1 MCVSQSKFLF
11 IQMKRKE
18 EILHHIPL
26 VLSGKFDG
34 QSQRHYALMT
44 VCFICVI
51 HIDSV
56 AERHGVTLQ

>member
-1 MCVSQSKFLF
+1 
-11 IQMKRKE
+11 MK
-18 EILHHIPL
+18 EILHQTTIPL

-34 QSQRHYALMT
+34 QSQPHYALMT
-44 VCFICVI
+44 VCLICVI